1 MTAEGAERMT
11 ADDDMPKLPDDG
23 PPAGSTID
31 RRLEQTD
38 DDLDEIREMLDQ
50 VRASIDASREGD
62 HERAAELLDE
72 MEGGG
77 S

>member
-1 MTAEGAERMT
+1 MTTNDYQEVPE
-11 ADDDMPKLPDDG
+11 LPDHG
-23 PPAGSTID
+23 AAAGSTID

-38 DDLDEIREMLDQ
+38 EDLDEIREMLDQ

-77 S
+77 SY